1 MDNLDIAIAARRSY
15 SDALNQPGVGH
26 LIINELGLILWMDQ
40 ICCDLFQVE
49 IARIENNSLNRF
61 LPESMQGAMHDRLV
75 AGVFSGFKEAI
86 KSGNPMIGLQSMGK
100 TKDGESRTIKAYNA
114 LRQPIEFTLEF
125 APLTVGDNLYAIAL
139 IAVGE
144 AYSVG
149 ILKESVSAGADLVIK
164 NSRVQIVADA
174 GQVVGTQFS
183 GVFGFFVN
191 QIFGKSRGGRIASG
205 ICTFA
210 TFGFIAYTLYLFF
223 DSRFG
228 TKPLHQNYNLGEPQ
242 PEYAAPSDPN
252 PGLQSTPK
260 PRPTNL
266 PRGES

>member
-1 MDNLDIAIAARRSY
+1 VDNLDIAIAARRSY
-15 SDALNQPGVGH
+15 SDALNQPGIGH
-26 LIINELGLILWMDQ
+26 LIINELGLIIWMDQ
-40 ICCDLFQVE
+40 ICCDLFQTD
-49 IARIENNSLNRF
+49 IAKIENNSLNRF
-61 LPESMQGAMHDRLV
+61 LPESMQGSMHDRLIQG
-75 AGVFSGFKEAI
+75 AFNGFKTAI
-86 KSGNPMIGLQSMGK
+86 ESGNPVVGLQAMGK
-100 TKDGESRTIKAYNA
+100 TKDGQARTIKAYNA
-114 LRQPIEFTLEF
+114 SRQPIEFTLEF
-125 APLTVGDNLYAIAL
+125 APLTVGDNLYAIAF

-144 AYSVG
+144 EYSVG

-210 TFGFIAYTLYLFF
+210 TFGFVAYTLYLFF

-228 TKPLHQNYNLGEPQ
+228 TKPIHQNYNLGDPQ
-242 PEYAAPSDPN
+242 PVHPAPPDPN
-252 PGLQSTPK
+252 PGLQSAPK
-260 PRPTNL
+260 PRATNL